1 MRDHRRVREQ
11 EVTWRV
17 AVVGGTPSE
26 RAFVG
31 AAVSRHGGAVTLE
44 TAATEEG
51 LREAAQEQPDVVV
64 VSLVSGW
71 HSGAVLCGLRDE
83 VHCPVVLLTGE
94 PTRRL
99 LKEAREAG
107 VMACLIQPLR
117 PLQLA
122 VTLDLA
128 VARYREA
135 DLLRQRLA
143 DRKVIERAKG
153 IIMAQ
158 QGLTEEQAFSRL
170 RRSAMNAQRSLAEI
184 ASAVLV
190 AGIAA
195 API

>member
-1 MRDHRRVREQ
+1 VRE